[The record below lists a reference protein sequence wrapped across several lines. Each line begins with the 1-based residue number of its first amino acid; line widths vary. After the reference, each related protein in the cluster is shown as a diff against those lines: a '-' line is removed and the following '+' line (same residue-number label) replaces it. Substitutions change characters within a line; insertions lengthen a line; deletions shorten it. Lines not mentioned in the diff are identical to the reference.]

1 MYSIVDS
8 PKFLIC
14 ACGDAIKV
22 DYIKK
27 IYVWYE
33 GFPPNRKFQ
42 VRADIDGGAK
52 GDEPVI
58 IDIFDTAEDAKIFIQ
73 NLVGVN

>member
-58 IDIFDTAEDAKIFIQ
+58 IDIFDTAADAKKYILD
-73 NLVGVN
+73 LVNG